1 MKVKLKKD
9 VKVSDI
15 PRVSGEHKRL
25 INALSK
31 NKEAELEV
39 MLKGI
44 DALVEES
51 SAKLKKGDK

>member
-1 MKVKLKKD
+1 
-9 VKVSDI
+9 
-15 PRVSGEHKRL
+15 L

-39 MLKGI
+39 MLKGM
-44 DALVEES
+44 DAFVEES

>member
-15 PRVSGEHKRL
+15 PRVSGEHERL

-39 MLKGI
+39 MLKGM
-44 DALVEES
+44 DAFVEES
-51 SAKLKKGDK
+51 SAKLKEGDK